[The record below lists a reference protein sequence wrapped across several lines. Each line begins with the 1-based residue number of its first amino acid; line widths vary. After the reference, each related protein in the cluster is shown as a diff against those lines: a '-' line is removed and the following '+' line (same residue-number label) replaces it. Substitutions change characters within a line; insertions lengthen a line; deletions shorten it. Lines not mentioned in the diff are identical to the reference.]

1 MAMIAENESQKISE
15 RTKFGKQFS
24 KERGIVPNFVF
35 GYDRTD
41 KYTLVPNPEKR
52 WYRILTYTQKKNGV
66 WRKLQI
72 PLRVTRQDKKLKD
85 GQPNYNWSQ
94 ISVGRILTN
103 PIYIGTVINGKESMK
118 DIFTSQRQK
127 NPKRRMVCI

>member
-1 MAMIAENESQKISE
+1 MGYGENCK
-15 RTKFGKQFS
+15 
-24 KERGIVPNFVF
+24 
-35 GYDRTD
+35 
-41 KYTLVPNPEKR
+41 
-52 WYRILTYTQKKNGV
+52 
-66 WRKLQI
+66 I

-127 NPKRRMVCI
+127 ILKKNGMYRKDRNFALYRTSNLKRHSK

>member
-1 MAMIAENESQKISE
+1 MAKIAKFLYESHVK
-15 RTKFGKQFS
+15 T
-24 KERGIVPNFVF
+24 
-35 GYDRTD
+35 
-41 KYTLVPNPEKR
+41 
-52 WYRILTYTQKKNGV
+52 
-66 WRKLQI
+66 
-72 PLRVTRQDKKLKD
+72 KKLKD

-127 NPKRRMVCI
+127 ILKKNGMYRKDLNFVLYRTSNLKRHNR

>member
-1 MAMIAENESQKISE
+1 MAKIAKFLYESHVK
-15 RTKFGKQFS
+15 T
-24 KERGIVPNFVF
+24 
-35 GYDRTD
+35 
-41 KYTLVPNPEKR
+41 
-52 WYRILTYTQKKNGV
+52 
-66 WRKLQI
+66 
-72 PLRVTRQDKKLKD
+72 KKLKD

-127 NPKRRMVCI
+127 NPKEEWYVSERQARSRAARGGWICRVHGDRGHRRPR